1 MATQEDNHMNNDI
14 LQTYYKIFTTYWQI
28 FKKYAQI
35 DFTPDYYKNVT
46 DECDKTYQEF
56 KKVDKQFTLDIFKAT
71 MGVLVRIKE
80 ESKDE
85 GTE

>member
-1 MATQEDNHMNNDI
+1 MNNDI

-71 MGVLVRIKE
+71 MGALVRIKE
-80 ESKDE
+80 ERKDE

>member
-1 MATQEDNHMNNDI
+1 MDEKTLKD
-14 LQTYYKIFTTYWQI
+14 YYKIFTTYWQI

-71 MGVLVRIKE
+71 ISALTRLKE
-80 ESKDE
+80 GS
-85 GTE
+85 GTDA

>member
-1 MATQEDNHMNNDI
+1 MDEKTLKD
-14 LQTYYKIFTTYWQI
+14 YYEIYTSFWKI
-28 FKKYAQI
+28 FKKYAQVE
-35 DFTPDYYKNVT
+35 FGPDYYKRVT

-71 MGVLVRIKE
+71 MGALVRIKE

>member
-1 MATQEDNHMNNDI
+1 MDEKTLKD
-14 LQTYYKIFTTYWQI
+14 YYEIFTTYWQI

-71 MGVLVRIKE
+71 ISALTRLKE
-80 ESKDE
+80 GSGADA
-85 GTE
+85 

>member
-1 MATQEDNHMNNDI
+1 MDEKTLKD
-14 LQTYYKIFTTYWQI
+14 YYKIFTTYWQI

-71 MGVLVRIKE
+71 ISALTRLKE
-80 ESKDE
+80 GSGADA
-85 GTE
+85 